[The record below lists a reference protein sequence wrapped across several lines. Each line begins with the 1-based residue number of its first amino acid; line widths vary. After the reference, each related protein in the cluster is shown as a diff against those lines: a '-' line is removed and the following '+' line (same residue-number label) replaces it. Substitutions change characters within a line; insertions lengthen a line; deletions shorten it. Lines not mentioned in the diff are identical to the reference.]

1 MNRKLFILALLAL
14 LAGAGLA
21 MSLLLSQSKQVLKV
35 QTSGEADIG
44 GAFKLTDHLGQPF
57 TEKELLG
64 KYSLVFFGFTYCPDI
79 CPVALQKM
87 TAAVEMMAA
96 DGDKVIPVFITTDPE
111 RDTVEK
117 VAAFVKAFHK
127 NTIGLTGTPEQI
139 KSVAKAYKIFYSK
152 SVNKDAPGG
161 YGMDHSS
168 VIYLM
173 GPDGKYITH
182 FRASAT
188 PGDMAGKLN
197 LILQSNGKSS

>member
-1 MNRKLFILALLAL
+1 MNRKLLILALLAL

-21 MSLLLSQSKQVLKV
+21 MSLVLLKSREVLRV
-35 QTSGEADIG
+35 QTSGVAAIG
-44 GAFKLTDHLGQPF
+44 GAFELTDHLGRRF
-57 TEKELLG
+57 TEKNLLG

-87 TAAVEMMAA
+87 TAAIDMLGT
-96 DGDKVIPVFITTDPE
+96 DGDRITPIFITTDPE

-117 VAAFVKAFHK
+117 IAEFVKSFRK
-127 NTIGLTGTPEQI
+127 NTIGLTGSPEQI
-139 KSVAKAYKIFYSK
+139 KNTARAYKIFYSK

-182 FRASAT
+182 FRASTT
-188 PGDMAGKLN
+188 PGNMAKKLN
-197 LILQSNGKSS
+197 LILEHNGKSS